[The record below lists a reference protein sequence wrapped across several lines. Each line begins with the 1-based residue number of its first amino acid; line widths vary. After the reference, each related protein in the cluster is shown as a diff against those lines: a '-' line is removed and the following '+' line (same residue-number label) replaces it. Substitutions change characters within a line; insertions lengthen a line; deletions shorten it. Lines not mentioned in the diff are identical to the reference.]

1 MREYVF
7 SLAIILLYKDRIA
20 LSSSESSWH
29 KIIIGVPQ
37 GSILGLLLFNIFWI
51 NSFSMMKDFNNA
63 SYAKGNTTWVSVNK
77 MDGVVTFLEE
87 VSTKLNSSVTI

>member
-1 MREYVF
+1 MREYVL

-29 KIIIGVPQ
+29 KFIVGVPQ

-63 SYAKGNTTWVSVNK
+63 SYAEDNTTWVSVNK
-77 MDGVVTFLEE
+77 MDEVVTFLEE